1 MGGFLMQE
9 STAVLNEISGALD
22 ALAAQAIS
30 LVPQEESFMQIW
42 GWNLPAINKHEFAA
56 MLREPVQVI
65 RSISNN
71 MMDDADFA
79 QLAQYPARIY
89 FIRDTVMNNL
99 AGGNAFH
106 VYLTITSLLD
116 GLNAIL
122 SKYASPDIDWKKIE
136 DQKIIPAVQLRKL
149 KSLAAG
155 VDKLS
160 ENSEELAL
168 KITAINEA
176 HSAAEALPT
185 DMEELHEARKS
196 FNGAIE
202 EIAKQK
208 QLVID
213 VKSSVDAHLKN
224 ITALKDDAELQV
236 KNIDAAYS
244 AATTQGLG
252 KAFGDKAI
260 KLKNSTWVLLIL
272 LGLTLGVGACISSMR
287 IDFIHELMKIKDV
300 SMTLLWVNVILT
312 VVSVGAPVWFAWILT
327 KQIGQRF
334 RLAEDYDFKASM
346 AKAYEG
352 YRREA
357 VSVDPEQAK
366 RLFAL
371 AVDRL
376 SEEPLRHIE
385 KQIHSTPFQEFAA
398 WLIEKKVSKTSVPSD
413 IVGK

>member
-1 MGGFLMQE
+1 
-9 STAVLNEISGALD
+9 LNEISGALD

-42 GWNLPAINKHEFAA
+42 GWNMPALNKYEFAV

-65 RSISNN
+65 QSIPEK
-71 MMDDADFA
+71 MLDDADYA
-79 QLAQYPARIY
+79 LLAQYPARIY
-89 FIRDTVMNNL
+89 YVRDQSMPNL
-99 AGGNAFH
+99 PSANAFH
-106 VYLTITSLLD
+106 VFITVTSLLD

-122 SKYASPDIDWKKIE
+122 VKYASPEIDWKKIE
-136 DQKIIPAVQLRKL
+136 DQKIIPSSQLRKL
-149 KSLAAG
+149 KNLASG

-160 ENSEELAL
+160 ENSVDLAS
-168 KITAINEA
+168 KIMAINEA
-176 HSAAEALPT
+176 HLAAEALPT

-196 FNGAIE
+196 FNGAID

-213 VKSSVDAHLKN
+213 AKTSVDAHLKN
-224 ITALKDDAELQV
+224 ITALKDDAERQV
-236 KNIDAAYS
+236 QNIDAAYS

-260 KLKNSTWVLLIL
+260 KLTRSTWGLLFL
-272 LGLTLGVGACISSMR
+272 LGLTLGTGACISSNR
-287 IDFIHELMKIKDV
+287 IDFIHDLMKLKDV
-300 SMTLLWVNVILT
+300 SMSLMWVNVILT

-376 SEEPLRHIE
+376 SEEPLRHVE

-398 WLIEKKVSKTSVPSD
+398 WLIEKKVSKTIVPTD
-413 IVGK
+413 IVGQ